1 MTDARA
7 LERRLLGLVRAVNR
21 LLVAETREDEVF
33 PKVCQAIVKEAGFPS
48 AWVGYRDQ
56 TGHGRVVVMGQA
68 GPTVGCDRHVS
79 PAADSAAGR
88 ALSGGKAAFG
98 PPAATMAGRELAL
111 PFALTDGA
119 SGILVIAFP
128 AGAQPAPDAVSLL
141 EGLTALVARSITDRK
156 AEMELH
162 HAQRVSGIFLRKFE
176 TSLLA
181 AVQAMATALEKRDPY
196 TAGHQRRVAALSTA
210 IGRGIGLSPHR
221 LQGLHIGSLIH
232 DIGKIQV
239 PIEILARPGRLRE
252 EEMNLLRVHPAAG
265 WEIVHDIDFSW
276 PIGSMILQHHERLD
290 GSGYPNRLV
299 GDDIILEARI
309 IAVADVVEAMAAHR
323 PYRPAL
329 GIEAA
334 IEEIRLGRGVRYD
347 AAVVDVCR
355 DLFQR
360 RSAPSLFGEEPSPP
374 PSGGDDVVEAGHR
387 PAKD

>member
-1 MTDARA
+1 MTHPRT
-7 LERRLLGLVRAVNR
+7 LEGRLLDLVRAVNL
-21 LLVAETREDEVF
+21 LLVAETREDGVF
-33 PKVCQAIVKEAGFPS
+33 PKVCQAIVEEGGFPS
-48 AWVGYRDQ
+48 AWVGYRHGAGQ
-56 TGHGRVVVMGQA
+56 GRVVVVGRA
-68 GPTVGCDRHVS
+68 GAAVGCDRHAT

-98 PPAATMAGRELAL
+98 PPAATMAGWELAL

-156 AEMELH
+156 AEMELS
-162 HAQRVSGIFLRKFE
+162 HAQRVSGLFLRKFE

-210 IGRGIGLSPHR
+210 IGQGIGLSSHR
-221 LQGLHIGSLIH
+221 LQGLHIGALIH

-252 EEMNLLRVHPAAG
+252 EEMNLLRVHPVAG
-265 WEIVHDIDFSW
+265 WEIIRDIEFSW

-290 GSGYPNRLV
+290 GSGYPHGLA
-299 GDDIILEARI
+299 GDDIIMEARI

-334 IEEIRLGRGVRYD
+334 IGEILSGRGVRYD

-360 RSAPSLFGEEPSPP
+360 RSPPSLFGDEPAPP
-374 PSGGDDVVEAGHR
+374 TSGGDHVAEAGHC
-387 PAKD
+387 PAED